1 MEIRFDFSDFDR
13 NMKRIVDHAF
23 PEAVEKGLGVATLQ
37 LLGDCVTE
45 VPTVPIK
52 EGWLRGSGSAF
63 VQNKLAGISK
73 HGKAGFANQAYS
85 ENIAKGKYMA
95 IVGFNTPYAARMHE
109 GIDFVLGCGEPIYAI
124 QDGEVIFCGIAGDY
138 GNTIIIQHDNGIRSY
153 YCHCSK
159 MFYKPKRFVEQG
171 DAIGLV
177 GTTGMSTGCHLHF
190 AMKVGNEYVNPIN
203 FIGA

>member
-1 MEIRFDFSDFDR
+1 MIIRGD
-13 NMKRIVDHAF
+13 NNEQTKAF
-23 PEAVEKGLGVATLQ
+23 IKPLINATISSPY
-37 LLGDCVTE
+37 GMRYH
-45 VPTVPIK
+45 PIK
-52 EGWLRGSGSAF
+52 LIY
-63 VQNKLAGISK
+63 K
-73 HGKAGFANQAYS
+73 
-85 ENIAKGKYMA
+85 
-95 IVGFNTPYAARMHE
+95 MHE